1 MLCQHCNYH
10 DRCNQ
15 DHQGSLEHCSLHR
28 TTIVMFPWLDLDV
41 LVVRQGGWENLVAK
55 SVMETRCL
63 WTVEIVFVAANV
75 PLEIRVKLFVVA
87 LEHVTMKPVF
97 SYHHYTLHVLHR
109 GNHNL
114 SQHNMVHIHR

>member
-1 MLCQHCNYH
+1 
-10 DRCNQ
+10 
-15 DHQGSLEHCSLHR
+15 
-28 TTIVMFPWLDLDV
+28 
-41 LVVRQGGWENLVAK
+41 
-55 SVMETRCL
+55 
-63 WTVEIVFVAANV
+63 V

-97 SYHHYTLHVLHR
+97 VTVDTGEICVKIISVLESVSSVLATETVIQLLENYHRYSYHHYTLHVLHR